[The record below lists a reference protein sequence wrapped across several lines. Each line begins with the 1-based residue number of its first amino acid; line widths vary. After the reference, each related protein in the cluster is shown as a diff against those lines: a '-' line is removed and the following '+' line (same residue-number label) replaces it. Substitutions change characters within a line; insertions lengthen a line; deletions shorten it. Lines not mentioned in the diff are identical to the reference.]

1 MSCQALIPPAA
12 ITMITIARV
21 AGLIEKPIVRGT
33 AAISPFGPS
42 TAVSFVLIPIHI
54 GAGVARYLAGI
65 VTFAREIFVTL
76 SSAVV
81 TGAFGC
87 PSPSGT
93 AAPVA
98 DMQRPRTAH
107 EQRTDKEKYRIIFH
121 KNPGSGTLLVPDYDE
136 FCGRVPARTHYR
148 LTRR

>member
-54 GAGVARYLAGI
+54 GAGVAR
-65 VTFAREIFVTL
+65 VL
-76 SSAVV
+76 SGNRHVCKGDIRHV
-81 TGAFGC
+81 ELGG
-87 PSPSGT
+87 
-93 AAPVA
+93 
-98 DMQRPRTAH
+98 RH
-107 EQRTDKEKYRIIFH
+107 
-121 KNPGSGTLLVPDYDE
+121 
-136 FCGRVPARTHYR
+136 GRVWLPFAIGNCSAGRGYAKTKDG
-148 LTRR
+148 T

>member
-76 SSAVV
+76 SL
-81 TGAFGC
+81 GG
-87 PSPSGT
+87 
-93 AAPVA
+93 
-98 DMQRPRTAH
+98 RH
-107 EQRTDKEKYRIIFH
+107 
-121 KNPGSGTLLVPDYDE
+121 
-136 FCGRVPARTHYR
+136 GRVWLPFAIGNCSAGRGYAKTKDG
-148 LTRR
+148 T